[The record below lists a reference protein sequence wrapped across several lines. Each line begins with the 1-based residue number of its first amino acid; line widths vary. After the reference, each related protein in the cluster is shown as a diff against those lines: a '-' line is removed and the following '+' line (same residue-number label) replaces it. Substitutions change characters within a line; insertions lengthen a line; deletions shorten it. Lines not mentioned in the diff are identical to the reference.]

1 MTVVVESA
9 EQGRVY
15 SLRLGSDAVGVLR
28 FSLPMEPDPGFSS
41 DEEFSFLGRRG
52 SLGASI
58 RLFED
63 IDVVSLILTV
73 EADSGSR
80 VEVPQIECELDLAG
94 RQTGWGSA
102 SGADGFIVISP
113 PVGEGPV
120 VAVSLRRGQLL
131 DLGGDQVFLPDPQPQ
146 SLFDPEPAEGPG
158 RARFAVEPV
167 PVLDG
172 GRRAQSVLRIASYPT
187 FVDAVASLTRGPVAE
202 ANWGYGGPVA
212 IDAPDQALVVPA
224 GVMIEPE
231 TEPDGPTQ
239 ASIVNGPP
247 GHHFAQLRGARG
259 SHLVRLSFAP
269 RANDLLADLC
279 QQVVSS
285 EPRQVDTTRAYLV
298 SRALVLGVASDPVV
312 ATDWC
317 EREDWLA
324 REDLLGIATAANLA
338 ALGND
343 RALFR
348 DAWGALA
355 GQPVQLGFGLVAM
368 RMFMTGLGVLGAEPL
383 GVKQLL
389 AARAPDD
396 LTCLELGMI
405 GSRSEEVMGPVLSG
419 AINQLGG
426 GQTHGRPLGVTASV
440 AGRLVGVLKMTPES
454 WTLRSDAVDAAAQAE
469 TLLLCDVAEDSSNVA
484 GLAWLLLGDL
494 AY

>member
-1 MTVVVESA
+1 M
-9 EQGRVY
+9 
-15 SLRLGSDAVGVLR
+15 RLGSDAVGVLR
-28 FSLPMEPDPGFSS
+28 FSLPVEMLPGRAW
-41 DEEFSFLGRRG
+41 DEEYSFRGRRG
-52 SLGASI
+52 PLGASI

-73 EADSGSR
+73 EADSGVS
-80 VEVPQIECELDLAG
+80 VEVPQIECELELAAQ
-94 RQTGWGSA
+94 RAGWGSA
-102 SGADGFIVISP
+102 SGADGFFVISP
-113 PVGEGPV
+113 SVGDGPV

-146 SLFDPEPAEGPG
+146 SLFDPEPADGPG

-167 PVLDG
+167 SVLDG
-172 GRRAQSVLRIASYPT
+172 GRRAQTVLRIATYPT
-187 FVDAVASLTRGPVAE
+187 FGDAVAALTRGPVAE

-231 TEPDGPTQ
+231 SEPDGPTQ

-269 RANDLLADLC
+269 RMNDLLGDLC
-279 QQVVSS
+279 RGIMET
-285 EPRQVDTTRAYLV
+285 EPRQVDPAVAYLV
-298 SRALVLGVASDPVV
+298 SRAVLLGAAPDPVA

-324 REDLLGIATAANLA
+324 REDLLGIAVAADLA
-338 ALGND
+338 ALTMD
-343 RALFR
+343 RSLFL
-348 DAWGALA
+348 DVWGALV
-355 GQPVQLGFGLVAM
+355 GQPVQLGFGLVGM
-368 RMFMTGLGVLGAEPL
+368 RTFMTGLGVLGAEPP
-383 GVKQLL
+383 GFTQLL
-389 AARAPDD
+389 AARASDD

-405 GSRSEEVMGPVLSG
+405 GARSEEVMGPVLRG
-419 AINQLGG
+419 AINQLGA
-426 GQTHGRPLGVTASV
+426 GQTHGRPLGVAASV

-454 WTLRSDAVDAAAQAE
+454 WSLRSDAVDAAAQAE
-469 TLLLCDVAEDSSNVA
+469 TLLMCDVAEDSSNVA